1 MSKCRVYTLHMAFE
15 SGIGDWRGKA
25 LALAWFVYH
34 RDFVWHFS
42 FQQPVL
48 MDHHTT
54 CKGHNIHIYK
64 PCTKRKAFVSTNR
77 NCGQN
82 HKCGCCSMWQ
92 WLSIFNLCAPFCFCF
107 AAARCLCN
115 AIDLQRLLLCNG
127 APALSVAAFSCGTC
141 VVFTFLVVICFAIL
155 LLCVFCLSFLR
166 WYSTTFLLRCVISLS
181 TCAIGTV
188 K

>member
-1 MSKCRVYTLHMAFE
+1 MHKTKGFCFYKQKLWSE
-15 SGIGDWRGKA
+15 PQ
-25 LALAWFVYH
+25 
-34 RDFVWHFS
+34 VWVLLDVTVVKHF
-42 FQQPVL
+42 QPVRSFL
-48 MDHHTT
+48 LLL
-54 CKGHNIHIYK
+54 
-64 PCTKRKAFVSTNR
+64 
-77 NCGQN
+77 
-82 HKCGCCSMWQ
+82 CGC
-92 WLSIFNLCAPFCFCF
+92 A
-107 AAARCLCN
+107 LCN